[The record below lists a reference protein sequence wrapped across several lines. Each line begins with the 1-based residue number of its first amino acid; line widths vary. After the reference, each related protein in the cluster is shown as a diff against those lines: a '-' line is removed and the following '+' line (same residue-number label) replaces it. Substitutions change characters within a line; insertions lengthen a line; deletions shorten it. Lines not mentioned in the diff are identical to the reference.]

1 MYGFETTNVTQG
13 GAQVYTTYLLTNH
26 VPVML
31 GGGGYALND
40 SKSPYTRARR
50 RVPPAPLSMARGIE
64 QVGLEGLGLDRM
76 EALLVEALRGRRDL
90 DDGVQRYGDIDA
102 LLAPQPREVGI
113 QHSQDG
119 LVAGQWARKCVERQ

>member
-50 RVPPAPLSMARGIE
+50 RVPPFPSQWLAGSSRWGSRDSGSTGWKRSSSKPCA
-64 QVGLEGLGLDRM
+64 VGVILMTVFSGM
-76 EALLVEALRGRRDL
+76 ETSTHSSRRS
-90 DDGVQRYGDIDA
+90 
-102 LLAPQPREVGI
+102 PE
-113 QHSQDG
+113 
-119 LVAGQWARKCVERQ
+119 K